1 MFRQAAIPEYCVVG
15 LTPTIHLM
23 NVCLRRSVVIEWA
36 VHVQGQVAIGL
47 DIDQDVRLTV
57 VQTLGRLKRSSVW

>member
-1 MFRQAAIPEYCVVG
+1 
-15 LTPTIHLM
+15 M